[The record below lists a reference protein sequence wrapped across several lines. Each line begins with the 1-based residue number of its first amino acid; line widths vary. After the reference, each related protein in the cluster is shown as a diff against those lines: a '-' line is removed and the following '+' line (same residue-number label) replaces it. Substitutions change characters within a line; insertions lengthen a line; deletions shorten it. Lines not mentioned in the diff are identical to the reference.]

1 MVLCFVPFIVIF
13 TVIFRKF
20 SRRAYRKVKDAT
32 TDINTYLSE
41 NLSGIKVT
49 QIFGREDEKMAEFRQ
64 KSQTLAKAHR
74 SRSSSSASSVRWC
87 ICCISARSCAC
98 FIWAAWAI

>member
-1 MVLCFVPFIVIF
+1 MPFIVIF

-49 QIFGREDEKMAEFRQ
+49 QIFGREDEKMAEFPRE
-64 KSQTLAKAHR
+64 KPAPRPARTG
-74 SRSSSSASSVRWC
+74 SRSLCSACFVLWST
-87 ICCISARSCAC
+87 CCISARSCVF
-98 FIWAAWAI
+98 FISAAWGI